1 MSNQQTNNPGGACGC
16 ISLICS
22 VVFVLCLFT
31 PPLFG
36 FMVISSGLLWIIA
49 IVSDQVSSR
58 NIESSPQPSTSQMQN
73 QANTT
78 SSSSPATVDR
88 HGISWIEEPTSTTLS
103 SSQTSNPIVD
113 NNLSLCSLSTRLS

>member
-49 IVSDQVSSR
+49 IVSDPKKMFNNAYVKILVQLFHINNSKELVKLRQKLKCIR
-58 NIESSPQPSTSQMQN
+58 NNFQHCIN
-73 QANTT
+73 
-78 SSSSPATVDR
+78 R
-88 HGISWIEEPTSTTLS
+88 HFLIL
-103 SSQTSNPIVD
+103 
-113 NNLSLCSLSTRLS
+113 